1 VSPLPPSIFFK
12 LKPFLYTSA
21 WAEIFDV
28 FGNGDE
34 YEFALAGDDE
44 AEDEEDQPKP
54 EMKYQDVGD

>member
-1 VSPLPPSIFFK
+1 
-12 LKPFLYTSA
+12 
-21 WAEIFDV
+21 V

-44 AEDEEDQPKP
+44 AEDEEEQPKP